1 MKGKTKKKNEFSKMS
16 KAELQSEMIETMF
29 SSILPLVEGVIR
41 QRLKQ
46 FAEVICENLES
57 KKGQIHDQH

>member
-16 KAELQSEMIETMF
+16 KAELQAEMIETMV
-29 SSILPLVEGVIR
+29 SSIMPLVEGVIR